1 MYRIGETLPKSV
13 SKEYFFLFYN
23 LDTARMVTT
32 RWYASNTDF
41 GWKNHTEK
49 KKKKIRSK
57 NLSCL
62 SQELTSLRSLMSL
75 SLSASC
81 RCLHHGVAALL
92 PTCCNVS
99 YTDLLPRYSS
109 CFTQHCFL
117 LFSFFYCF
125 FVLVL
130 VFCVL
135 LFHFGFSLLCVAF
148 SFWS

>member
-13 SKEYFFLFYN
+13 SKEYSFFFIICIQPAWSRHAG
-23 LDTARMVTT
+23 TPQT
-32 RWYASNTDF
+32 RILA
-41 GWKNHTEK
+41 GKIIL
-49 KKKKIRSK
+49 KKKIRSK

-62 SQELTSLRSLMSL
+62 SQELTSLRSLMSS

-92 PTCCNVS
+92 PTCCNIY